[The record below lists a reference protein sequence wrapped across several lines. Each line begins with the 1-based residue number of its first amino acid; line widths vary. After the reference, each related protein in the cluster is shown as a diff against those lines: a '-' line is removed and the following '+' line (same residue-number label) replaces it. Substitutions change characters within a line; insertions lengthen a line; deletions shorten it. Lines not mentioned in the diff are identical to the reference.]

1 MTVHVRWE
9 PIRSRISS
17 DLKQKRFLK
26 KLWCR
31 VIGEVEHSNNN
42 NNYYY
47 LASSDLIR
55 QGLKLRKFGAHTL
68 ETRSKVSVAKREKVA
83 ASWKK
88 FLLWSFIHKMSL
100 S

>member
-1 MTVHVRWE
+1 MTVHVHWE
-9 PIRSRISS
+9 PIHSRISS

-42 NNYYY
+42 NNY

-55 QGLKLRKFGAHTL
+55 QGLKLRKFEAHTL

-88 FLLWSFIHKMSL
+88 FLLWSFIYKMSL

>member
-17 DLKQKRFLK
+17 DLKQKRFVK

-42 NNYYY
+42 NNYY

-68 ETRSKVSVAKREKVA
+68 ETRSKVSVAKHEKVA
-83 ASWKK
+83 PSWKK
-88 FLLWSFIHKMSL
+88 FLLWSFIYKMSL

>member
-9 PIRSRISS
+9 PIRSSISS

-31 VIGEVEHSNNN
+31 VIEEVEHSNNN
-42 NNYYY
+42 NY

-55 QGLKLRKFGAHTL
+55 QGLKLRKFGTHTL

-83 ASWKK
+83 ASWIK
-88 FLLWSFIHKMSL
+88 FLLWSFIYKMSL

>member
-26 KLWCR
+26 KLWCC

-42 NNYYY
+42 NIF

-83 ASWKK
+83 ASCKK
-88 FLLWSFIHKMSL
+88 FLLWSFIYKMSL

>member
-9 PIRSRISS
+9 PIRSSISS

-42 NNYYY
+42 NNY

-55 QGLKLRKFGAHTL
+55 QGLKLRFGAHTL

-88 FLLWSFIHKMSL
+88 FLLWSFIYKMSL